1 MSLWLRGTRLLCRKE
16 SQKLGDV
23 KVRLSQPELADC
35 CMKAKGLRTF
45 WYPHKVCTLSRV
57 WYQAAFL
64 VEHFFQSRE
73 RQGGSQGNVYRREEG
88 LRFCHVTLNIQHVF
102 FLTSGLAT
110 ANEKL
115 RKSQFID
122 G

>member
-1 MSLWLRGTRLLCRKE
+1 M
-16 SQKLGDV
+16 
-23 KVRLSQPELADC
+23 
-35 CMKAKGLRTF
+35 
-45 WYPHKVCTLSRV
+45 SRV
-57 WYQAAFL
+57 WYLVAFL
-64 VEHFFQSRE
+64 VEQFFQSRE

-88 LRFCHVTLNIQHVF
+88 LRFCHATLNIQHVF
-102 FLTSGLAT
+102 FLTSGLAL